1 MPHVIPQITANQAEW
16 WLGNARILLPFYCT
30 TNLKVID
37 KNTKMPL
44 LYMFYAVTF
53 ILMSVISRWDTSW
66 GPWRKLFR
74 LNQRRSQVYS
84 HPYITGAAQVP
95 VTGFDP
101 EPSVKFIHDE
111 SKLIPSASTC
121 SNTLY
126 LYVNETTIQNPIHR
140 YFLTAMMNGGIFS
153 KIWVFPTM
161 E

>member
-1 MPHVIPQITANQAEW
+1 MLFPDGTLLEVLEENCPDLTEEEVKFIPTLTPHH
-16 WLGNARILLPFYCT
+16 LL
-30 TNLKVID
+30 
-37 KNTKMPL
+37 
-44 LYMFYAVTF
+44 MF
-53 ILMSVISRWDTSW
+53 S
-66 GPWRKLFR
+66 
-74 LNQRRSQVYS
+74 
-84 HPYITGAAQVP
+84 TGAAQVP

-153 KIWVFPTM
+153 KI
-161 E
+161 